1 MRLEL
6 ENQRNPY
13 SGILQVIQVPRLAEV
28 KKRGTEKVGM
38 GSRGEA
44 GQTGG
49 EKHGGRKLC
58 LEEVNF
64 ETCHELEK

>member
-28 KKRGTEKVGM
+28 KKKRDRESGNGEQRRGRTE
-38 GSRGEA
+38 
-44 GQTGG
+44 TGG
-49 EKHGGRKLC
+49 EKHRGRKLC
-58 LEEVNF
+58 LEENKVRN
-64 ETCHELEK
+64 LS